1 MVGHDDDLMLR
12 LNAENCPKFGKA
24 LVENEH
30 YIHDLTK
37 DYEKNFYPK
46 LAKLIDR
53 ENVTR
58 AEAID
63 LCEYIQWADLHEV
76 ALSVSVS

>member
-1 MVGHDDDLMLR
+1 VD
-12 LNAENCPKFGKA
+12 
-24 LVENEH
+24 NEH
-30 YIHDLTK
+30 YINELTK
-37 DYEKNFYPK
+37 GYEKHFFPR

-76 ALSVSVS
+76 ALTISVN